1 MPWLSIAQ
9 PKKVHKRLK
18 IRYSHSMGKKQKEK
32 EGEKLFDLHYQDIYG
47 ERWPTLRK
55 ALLEERKPVAF
66 NENLEATYFLDEA
79 SIVAARL
86 LSVQKGDQV
95 LDMCAAPGGKSLV
108 LASSLQGSGHLVAND
123 RSATRRGRL
132 KIVLKN
138 HLPELWQLSVEVT
151 AHDASKWGL
160 YEQEVYDRIL
170 LDAPCSS
177 ERHVLNDAK
186 ALHMWRPSR
195 PKALAIQQ
203 FAMLAAALEAV
214 KIEGFILYS
223 TCSIEPSEN
232 EGVIEKLFVKRA
244 GRFEIEHIS
253 VPEAEKLLYGSIM
266 LPDRA
271 NGRGPLYFCLIRRVS

>member
-1 MPWLSIAQ
+1 M
-9 PKKVHKRLK
+9 K
-18 IRYSHSMGKKQKEK
+18 IHYSHLMGKKQKEI
-32 EGEKLFDLHYQDIYG
+32 EGEKLFDLHYQDIYS
-47 ERWPTLRK
+47 ERWPSLRL

-66 NENLEATYFLDEA
+66 SEHLEATYYLDEA

-86 LSVQKGDQV
+86 LGVKKGDHV

-108 LASSLQGSGHLVAND
+108 LASSLQGSGKLVAND

-138 HLPELWQLSVEVT
+138 HLSEAWQENVQVT
-151 AHDASKWGL
+151 GHDASKWGL
-160 YEQEVYDRIL
+160 YEQEIYDRIL

-186 ALHMWRPSR
+186 ALKMWKPSR

-214 KIEGFILYS
+214 KIGGFILYS

-232 EGVIEKLFVKRA
+232 EGVIEKLFARRP
-244 GRFEIEHIS
+244 GRFCLEHIA
-253 VPEAEKLLYGSIM
+253 VTEAEQKSYGSIM
-266 LPDRA
+266 LPDRT
-271 NGRGPLYFCLIRRVS
+271 NGRGPLYFCLIRRIL

>member
-1 MPWLSIAQ
+1 MA
-9 PKKVHKRLK
+9 
-18 IRYSHSMGKKQKEK
+18 KKQKEK
-32 EGEKLFDLHYQDIYG
+32 EGGMLFDLHYQDIYA
-47 ERWPTLRK
+47 ERWPALRL

-66 NENLEATYFLDEA
+66 NEHLVATYYLDEA

-86 LSVQKGDQV
+86 LAVQKGDHV
-95 LDMCAAPGGKSLV
+95 LDMCAAPGGKALV
-108 LASSLQGSGHLVAND
+108 LASELGGSGLLVAND

-138 HLPELWQLSVEVT
+138 HLPESWQQSVLVT

-160 YEQEVYDRIL
+160 YEQERYDRIL

-177 ERHVLNDAK
+177 ERHVLNDEK
-186 ALHMWRPSR
+186 ALHIWSPSR
-195 PKALAIQQ
+195 PKVLAIQQ

-214 KIEGFILYS
+214 KVGGFILYS
-223 TCSIEPSEN
+223 TCSIEPAEN
-232 EGVIEKLFVKRA
+232 EGVIGKLFTKRA
-244 GRFEIEHIS
+244 GRFEIEHIV
-253 VPEAEKLLYGSIM
+253 VPEAEQLPYGSIM

>member
-1 MPWLSIAQ
+1 M
-9 PKKVHKRLK
+9 K
-18 IRYSHSMGKKQKEK
+18 IHYSLRMGKKKKEA
-32 EGEKLFDLHYQDIYG
+32 EGEKLFDLHYQNIYG
-47 ERWPTLRK
+47 ERWPQLRL

-66 NENLEATYFLDEA
+66 NEQLEATYYLDEA
-79 SIVAARL
+79 SIIAARL
-86 LSVQKGDQV
+86 LDVQKGDHV

-108 LASSLQGSGHLVAND
+108 LASSLKGSGRLVAND

-138 HLPELWQLSVEVT
+138 HLPLQWQESVQVT
-151 AHDASKWGL
+151 GHDASKWGL
-160 YEQEVYDRIL
+160 YEQGIYDRVL

-177 ERHVLNDAK
+177 ERHVLNDLK
-186 ALHMWRPSR
+186 ALNMWRPSR

-214 KIEGFILYS
+214 QIGGFILYS
-223 TCSIEPSEN
+223 TCSIEPAEN
-232 EGVIEKLFVKRA
+232 EGVIEKLFAKRE
-244 GRFEIEHIS
+244 GRFALEQLS
-253 VPEAEKLLYGSIM
+253 PSEAEACSHGYII

>member
-9 PKKVHKRLK
+9 PKKVHKRVK
-18 IRYSHSMGKKQKEK
+18 IHYSHLMGKKQKEI
-32 EGEKLFDLHYQDIYG
+32 EGGELFDLHYQDIYA
-47 ERWPTLRK
+47 ERWPALRL
-55 ALLEERKPVAF
+55 ALLKERKPVAF
-66 NENLEATYFLDEA
+66 CEHLEATYYLDEA

-86 LSVQKGDQV
+86 LGVQKGDHV

-108 LASSLQGSGHLVAND
+108 LASSLQGTGKLVAND

-138 HLPELWQLSVEVT
+138 HLSEAWQEGVQVT
-151 AHDASKWGL
+151 GHDATKWGL
-160 YEQEVYDRIL
+160 YEQGLYDRIL

-186 ALHMWRPSR
+186 ALKMWRPSR
-195 PKALAIQQ
+195 PKALARQQ

-214 KIEGFILYS
+214 KIGGFILYS

-232 EGVIEKLFVKRA
+232 EGVIGRLFAKRA
-244 GRFEIEHIS
+244 GRFTLEDIS
-253 VPEAEKLLYGSIM
+253 GPDAEQRSYGSII
-266 LPDRA
+266 LPDRSD
-271 NGRGPLYFCLIRRVS
+271 GRGPLYFCLIRRVS